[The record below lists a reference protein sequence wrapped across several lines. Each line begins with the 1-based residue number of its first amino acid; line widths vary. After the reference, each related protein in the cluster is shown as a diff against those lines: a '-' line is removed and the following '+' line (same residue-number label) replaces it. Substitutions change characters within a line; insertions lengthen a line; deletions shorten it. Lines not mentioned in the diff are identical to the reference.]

1 MLNTKSFVLILANV
15 VLALLIGGC
24 MGKSQPTRFYTLTS
38 TVEAQKLVKES
49 SASSN
54 LAIGIGP
61 IKVADYLTQ
70 SRIVT
75 RMYDNKIDQ
84 AEFDQWSGSLKNNI
98 INVLA
103 DNIGSLLNTEKI
115 FVHPWR
121 SFIPIDYQVIID
133 IIRFDGGPGKQA
145 TLEARWVV
153 LKDKD
158 KSIIDNKRSS
168 IQETTDTDGY
178 AGLVAAQSRALEK
191 LGGEISQS
199 ISAVLM
205 ENTIGTD

>member
-1 MLNTKSFVLILANV
+1 MLTKKSFVLILANV

-24 MGKSQPTRFYTLTS
+24 IGKSQPTRFYTLTS

-61 IKVADYLTQ
+61 VKLADYLAK

-75 RMYDNKIDQ
+75 RIAENKIDQ

-121 SFIPIDYQVIID
+121 SFISIDYQIIAE
-133 IIRFDGGPGKQA
+133 IIRFDGEPGNQA
-145 TLEARWVV
+145 TLEARWMV
-153 LKDKD
+153 LKD

-178 AGLVAAQSRALEK
+178 AGLVAAQSRALGK
-191 LGGEISQS
+191 LSLEIAQS
-199 ISAVLM
+199 ISAVTM
-205 ENTIGTD
+205 K

>member
-15 VLALLIGGC
+15 VLVLLIGGC

-54 LAIGIGP
+54 LAIGVGP

-75 RMYDNKIDQ
+75 RMYENKIDQ

-103 DNIGSLLNTEKI
+103 DNIGSFLNTEKI

-121 SFIPIDYQVIID
+121 SFISIDYQIIVE
-133 IIRFDGGPGKQA
+133 IIRFDGEPGNQA
-145 TLEARWVV
+145 TLEARWMV
-153 LKDKD
+153 LKD

-178 AGLVAAQSRALEK
+178 AGLVAAQSRALGK
-191 LGGEISQS
+191 LSLEIAQS
-199 ISAVLM
+199 ISAVTM
-205 ENTIGTD
+205 K

>member
-1 MLNTKSFVLILANV
+1 MLTKKSFVLILANV

-61 IKVADYLTQ
+61 VKLADHLNQ

-75 RMYDNKIDQ
+75 RMYENKTIKRN
-84 AEFDQWSGSLKNNI
+84 WINGPVPLRNNI

-103 DNIGSLLNTEKI
+103 ENIISLLNTEKI

-121 SFIPIDYQVIID
+121 SFISIDYQIIAE
-133 IIRFDGGPGKQA
+133 IIRFDGEPGNQA
-145 TLEARWVV
+145 TLEARWNGSK
-153 LKDKD
+153 L
-158 KSIIDNKRSS
+158 STNRLSTIKRSS
-168 IQETTDTDGY
+168 IHGNNGY
-178 AGLVAAQSRALEK
+178 
-191 LGGEISQS
+191 
-199 ISAVLM
+199 
-205 ENTIGTD
+205 

>member
-1 MLNTKSFVLILANV
+1 MLNKKSFVLILANV
-15 VLALLIGGC
+15 LLALLVGGC
-24 MGKSQPTRFYTLTS
+24 MSKSPPARFYTLS
-38 TVEAQKLVKES
+38 SAVEGQQLLKGS

-61 IKVADYLTQ
+61 VKLADYLTQ

-75 RMYDNKIDQ
+75 RADDNKIVQ
-84 AEFDQWSGSLKNNI
+84 AEFDQWSGSLQNNI

-103 DNIGSLLNTEKI
+103 DNIGSLLNTEKV

-133 IIRFDGGPGKQA
+133 IIRFDGEPGKQA

-191 LGGEISQS
+191 LSREIAQS
-199 ISAVLM
+199 INAVSLK
-205 ENTIGTD
+205 

>member
-1 MLNTKSFVLILANV
+1 MLNKKSLILILVSV
-15 VLALLIGGC
+15 VIAFLIGGC

-38 TVEAQKLVKES
+38 TVESQQLLKES

-61 IKVADYLTQ
+61 VKLADYLAK

-75 RMYDNKIDQ
+75 RIDENKIGQ

-98 INVLA
+98 INVMA
-103 DNIGSLLNTEKI
+103 DNIGSLLNTEKV

-121 SFIPIDYQVIID
+121 SFIPIDYQVIIE
-133 IIRFDGGPGKQA
+133 IIRLDGEPGNLA
-145 TLEARWVV
+145 TLEARWMV

-158 KSIIDNKRSS
+158 KSIIENKRSR

-178 AGLVAAQSRALEK
+178 AGLVAAQSRALGK
-191 LGGEISQS
+191 LSGKIAQS
-199 ISAVLM
+199 INAALLA
-205 ENTIGTD
+205 NTIGAD

>member
-1 MLNTKSFVLILANV
+1 MLNKKSFVLILVNV
-15 VLALLIGGC
+15 VLTVLIGGC
-24 MGKSQPTRFYTLTS
+24 MSKSQPPRFYTLTS
-38 TVEAQKLVKES
+38 AVEDQKLLRES

-61 IKVADYLTQ
+61 IKLADYLAN
-70 SRIVT
+70 SKIVT
-75 RMYDNKIDQ
+75 RIDDNKIIQ

-121 SFIPIDYQVIID
+121 SFIPIEYQVIIE
-133 IIRFDGGPGKQA
+133 IIRFDGEPGKQA
-145 TLEARWVV
+145 TLEARWIV

-158 KSIIDNKRSS
+158 KSIIDTKRSS
-168 IQETTDTDGY
+168 ILETTDTPGY
-178 AGLVAAQSRALEK
+178 AGLAAAQSRALGK
-191 LGGEISQS
+191 LSREIAQS
-199 ISAVLM
+199 IHAASL
-205 ENTIGTD
+205 

>member
-1 MLNTKSFVLILANV
+1 MLNKKSLFLILANV

-38 TVEAQKLVKES
+38 AVEDQRFLKES

-61 IKVADYLTQ
+61 IKLADYLAK

-75 RMYDNKIDQ
+75 RIDDNKIGQ
-84 AEFDQWSGSLKNNI
+84 AEFDQWSGSLKDNI

-103 DNIGSLLNTEKI
+103 DNIGLLLNTENV

-121 SFIPIDYQVIID
+121 SFITIDYQVIIE
-133 IIRFDGGPGKQA
+133 IIRFDGELGDQA
-145 TLEARWVV
+145 ILEARWIVME
-153 LKDKD
+153 DKD
-158 KSIIDNKRSS
+158 KSIIDIKRSS
-168 IQETTDTDGY
+168 IMETADTPDYG
-178 AGLVAAQSRALEK
+178 GLVAAQSRALGK
-191 LGGEISQS
+191 LSREIAQS
-199 ISAVLM
+199 INAITSK
-205 ENTIGTD
+205 

>member
-121 SFIPIDYQVIID
+121 SFMSIDYQVIIE
-133 IIRFDGGPGKQA
+133 IIRFDGELGEQA
-145 TLEARWVV
+145 TLEARWTV
-153 LKDKD
+153 LRDKD
-158 KSIIDNKRSS
+158 KSVIDIKRSS
-168 IQETTDTDGY
+168 IMETTDTPGY
-178 AGLVAAQSRALEK
+178 GGLVAAQSRALGK
-191 LGGEISQS
+191 LSREIAQS
-199 ISAVLM
+199 INAVSLK
-205 ENTIGTD
+205 